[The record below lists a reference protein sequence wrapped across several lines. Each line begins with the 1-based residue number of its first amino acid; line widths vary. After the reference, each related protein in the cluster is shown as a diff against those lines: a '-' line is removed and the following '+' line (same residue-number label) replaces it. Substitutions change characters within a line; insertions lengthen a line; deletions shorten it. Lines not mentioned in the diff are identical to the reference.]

1 MSNNNYRLP
10 TYYIYLIT
18 NKINGKNYIGQ
29 RRCPENKTPETDTK
43 YMGSGIYL
51 QKSQN
56 KYGIENFSKEIIAIC
71 YSKEIVN
78 ILEIQ
83 YIAIFKSIGKAEY
96 NNASGGNYGDFWN
109 YFSEE
114 QKEITKQKIREKR
127 ALQASISEKSKEK
140 FKISLKNY
148 WNSPEGLKQKQINS
162 ERQKGHKNTKGKHWF
177 NNGIQNIVADTCPK
191 GFVPGRLG
199 DFTQSEETKQ
209 KRREFEKNMTKEQ
222 RKAKSEKL
230 SKILKGHIVTEETRA
245 NISKANKG
253 RKYYNNGV
261 IEVMRFEC
269 PEGFVPGR
277 VLRHK

>member
-1 MSNNNYRLP
+1 MPNNNYRLP

-43 YMGSGIYL
+43 YMGSGIHL
-51 QKSQN
+51 KRSQN
-56 KYGIENFSKEIIAIC
+56 KYGMENFSKEIIAIC
-71 YSKEIVN
+71 YSREIVN

-96 NNASGGNYGDFWN
+96 NNTSGGDYMDYWK
-109 YFSEE
+109 YFSKEE
-114 QKEITKQKIREKR
+114 KEITKQKIREKR
-127 ALQASISEKSKEK
+127 ALQAPMSEKSKEK
-140 FKISLKNY
+140 FRITIKNY
-148 WNSPEGLKQKQINS
+148 WNSPEGQRQKQINS
-162 ERQKGHKNTKGKHWF
+162 EKQRHYKHTKGKHWF
-177 NNGIQNIVADTCPK
+177 NNGVNNILADTCPE

-199 DFTQSEETKQ
+199 NFTLSEEAKQ
-209 KRREFEKNMTKEQ
+209 KKRELEKNMTEEQ
-222 RKAKSEKL
+222 RKARSEKF
-230 SKILKGHIVTEETRA
+230 SKIFKGRIITEETKA

-277 VLRHK
+277 VPHHK